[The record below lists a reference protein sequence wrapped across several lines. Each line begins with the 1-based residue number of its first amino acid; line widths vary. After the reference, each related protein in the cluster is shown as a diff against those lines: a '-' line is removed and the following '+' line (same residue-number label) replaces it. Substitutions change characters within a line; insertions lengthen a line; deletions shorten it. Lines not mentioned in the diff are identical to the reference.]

1 MAQISPDLITRDKEG
16 KPQTVRYEAVNA
28 MLLNEF
34 LKEHKKN
41 EVQAKTIA
49 ELKSTIAQ
57 QERAIEQLA
66 TQMQKVSAQ
75 IPLNGPPAIAA
86 NP

>member
-1 MAQISPDLITRDKEG
+1 VTC
-16 KPQTVRYEAVNA
+16 
-28 MLLNEF
+28 
-34 LKEHKKN
+34 

-57 QERAIEQLA
+57 QQRAIEQLA

-75 IPLNGPPAIAA
+75 VQLNGAPAIAA

>member
-1 MAQISPDLITRDKEG
+1 
-16 KPQTVRYEAVNA
+16 

-34 LKEHKKN
+34 LKEH
-41 EVQAKTIA
+41 KTIA

-57 QERAIEQLA
+57 QQRAIEQLA

-75 IPLNGPPAIAA
+75 VQLNAAPAIAA

>member
-1 MAQISPDLITRDKEG
+1 VTCG
-16 KPQTVRYEAVNA
+16 
-28 MLLNEF
+28 
-34 LKEHKKN
+34 
-41 EVQAKTIA
+41 VQEKAIA

-57 QERAIEQLA
+57 QQRAIEQLA

-75 IPLNGPPAIAA
+75 VQLDVAPAIAA